1 MNNILA
7 SAIVKLLTCYN
18 RFKLIS
24 LFSVFFS
31 FLFNLPV
38 PEFHF
43 FSLSLSTFPFLNLS
57 LSLSLSFILTLS
69 YSLFCMS
76 FTLSLFQVFSFPPS
90 LFLISLSVCCAFHF
104 SVSLSSIA
112 NFVSDQDDPD
122 PIYLSTG
129 SKNRIP
135 KGD

>member
-57 LSLSLSFILTLS
+57 LSLFHPITFLFSLLYVFHPITFSSF
-69 YSLFCMS
+69 LF
-76 FTLSLFQVFSFPPS
+76 PS
-90 LFLISLSVCCAFHF
+90 LTFLNLSLSVCCAFHF